1 MNFASIVRYLSF
13 LLQTRDLQ
21 WSYVRVRV
29 SEIGAR
35 RHARR
40 ARFNSRY

>member
-1 MNFASIVRYLSF
+1 MNSASIIRYLLF

-35 RHARR
+35 RPVRR
-40 ARFNSRY
+40 ARLNSKY